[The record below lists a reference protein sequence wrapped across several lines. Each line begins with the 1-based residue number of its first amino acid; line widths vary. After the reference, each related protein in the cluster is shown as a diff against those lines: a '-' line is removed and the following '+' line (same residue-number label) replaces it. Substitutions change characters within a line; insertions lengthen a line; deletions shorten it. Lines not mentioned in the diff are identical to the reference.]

1 MSRRSKFTIEFDKRY
16 GSKLKSRSKAS
27 LSKFFNI
34 PRSILDAVYDRG
46 KAAYF
51 NNPSSVRSSVKSSD
65 QWSKA
70 RLYKAILNI
79 MDVRAGKKK
88 INKGPGQD
96 GDLVEK
102 ATKPKKN

>member
-34 PRSILDAVYDRG
+34 SRSILDGVYDRG
-46 KAAYF
+46 VGAA
-51 NNPSSVRSSVKSSD
+51 RSQGMRTGVKSED
-65 QWSKA
+65 QWA
-70 RLYKAILNI
+70 RARMYKLILNI

-88 INKGPGQD
+88 INRGKGQD

-102 ATKPKKN
+102 ATNKRKN

>member
-34 PRSILDAVYDRG
+34 SRSILDGVYDRG
-46 KAAYF
+46 VGAA
-51 NNPSSVRSSVKSSD
+51 RSQGMRTGVKSED
-65 QWSKA
+65 QWA
-70 RLYKAILNI
+70 RARMYKLILNI
-79 MDVRAGKKK
+79 MDVRANKKK
-88 INKGPGQD
+88 INKGKGQD

-102 ATKPKKN
+102 ATNRKKN